1 LLRYVLLVFFTA
13 VIVLYALP
21 QTFGKTI
28 TCHIGSCIGTDDDD
42 VMTAVD
48 TGPGNHNIEG
58 RGGDDVIHGSLIKD
72 QIEGGEGNDKIFGSN
87 GEDNLKGGPGNDKID
102 GGAEHDL
109 IYGDQ
114 GNDFLTGADG
124 DDGIQGGDGSDRI
137 FGGKGHDKIV
147 TNKLFEQDFTKDF
160 VNCGSSTDLVTLRSS
175 DGDTADSNCET
186 IDDGDG

>member
-1 LLRYVLLVFFTA
+1 M
-13 VIVLYALP
+13 

-28 TCHIGSCIGTDDDD
+28 TCHVGSCSGTDGDD

-48 TGPGNHNIEG
+48 TGPGPSHHIEG
-58 RGGDDVIHGSLIKD
+58 RGGNDVIHGSFIRD
-72 QIEGGEGNDKIFGSN
+72 QIDGGDGNDKIFGSD
-87 GEDNLKGGPGNDKID
+87 GEDEIKGGSGNDKID
-102 GGAEHDL
+102 GGPEHDN

-124 DDGIQGGDGSDRI
+124 DDSIRGGDGSDRI
-137 FGGKGHDKIV
+137 FGGQGHDKIDA
-147 TNKLFEQDFTKDF
+147 NNLLEQDFSKDF
-160 VNCGSSTDLVTLRSS
+160 VNCGSLSDSVTLRSS